1 MGRGYV
7 TIAIRRKMGYPLKGY
22 VPMNIRQSMSANENK
37 SIVNTIKIDDD
48 SLNNQPQI
56 FTPVVTNDIDEKI
69 EKNNLAMN
77 ELRYERST
85 IDYLAQ
91 DEDSIFYPEIMEK
104 INKLENK
111 TQKLHQKKKDLFF
124 KHNPKKINED
134 SVKNIS
140 LKNLENFNLLEGR
153 VLRDYYTVEERKIV
167 ADEAEKRYR
176 DGFVKQ
182 YPGLSKVNDGNIE
195 RYIPLFKKT
204 WRKQNGFPYS
214 ENIEIG

>member
-22 VPMNIRQSMSANENK
+22 VPMNIRQSMSANENE
-37 SIVNTIKIDDD
+37 SLVNTIKIDDD

-56 FTPVVTNDIDEKI
+56 FTPIETNDIDAKI
-69 EKNNLAMN
+69 VKNNLAMN
-77 ELRYERST
+77 NLEYERST

-91 DEDSIFYPEIMEK
+91 DEDSIIYPEIMEK
-104 INKLENK
+104 INKLNNE
-111 TQKLHQKKKDLFF
+111 TQKLYQEKKDLFF
-124 KHNPKKINED
+124 KDNPEKIDEN

-140 LKNLENFNLLEGR
+140 LINLEKFNFAKNDALKN
-153 VLRDYYTVEERKIV
+153 YYTAEEGKIV
-167 ADEAEKRYR
+167 ADETEKRYR

-195 RYIPLFKKT
+195 RYIPLFKKV
-204 WRKQNGFPYS
+204 WRKQNGFPY
-214 ENIEIG
+214 